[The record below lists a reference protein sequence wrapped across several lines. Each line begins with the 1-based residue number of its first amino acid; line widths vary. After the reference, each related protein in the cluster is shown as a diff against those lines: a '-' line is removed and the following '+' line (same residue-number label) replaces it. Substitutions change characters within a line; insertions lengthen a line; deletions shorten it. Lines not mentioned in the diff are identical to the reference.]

1 MKNKKLWITAILLS
15 GMLALPV
22 QAAVI
27 SPGSKKKYG
36 DKDGRFTENRRRYGR
51 VRGSSACLCIGIG
64 SRFCRPETEREGGM
78 KKLRWFAI
86 TLFLLS
92 VVLYALDQNQIRRKT
107 DQTIPKI
114 SMDQDEIQVSV
125 KDPEKVWKKGITAYD
140 EKDGDITDSLVI
152 ESVSTFLEKGRRL
165 VSYAAFDRDGHVAKA
180 SRQLIYTDYHSPKIS
195 CAKPF
200 SFPVGT
206 QDILD
211 SVYATDC
218 IDGDISNKVEITG
231 DSVFFL
237 NIAGEYEIWLQVT
250 NSCGDMVTV
259 PVTLEMVDYRQ
270 QTERT
275 KRAEAEK
282 QMERTNLTEKA
293 TEETG
298 QKETEGA
305 ENGTK
310 AG

>member
-1 MKNKKLWITAILLS
+1 
-15 GMLALPV
+15 
-22 QAAVI
+22 
-27 SPGSKKKYG
+27 
-36 DKDGRFTENRRRYGR
+36 
-51 VRGSSACLCIGIG
+51 
-64 SRFCRPETEREGGM
+64 M

-237 NIAGEYEIWLQVT
+237 NIAGGLKVNDPAIDLAVISSILSSSLDISIEPGVCMAGEVGLSGEIR
-250 NSCGDMVTV
+250 
-259 PVTLEMVDYRQ
+259 PVNRIEQRIL
-270 QTERT
+270 
-275 KRAEAEK
+275 EAEK
-282 QMERTNLTEKA
+282 LGFSRIIIPHNNLKGFDTAKSKIQIVQVKKV
-293 TEETG
+293 EEAFRQLFG
-298 QKETEGA
+298 
-305 ENGTK
+305 
-310 AG
+310 